1 MEEEIKNQELEN
13 VEGQEENSFFNLQ
26 TIIQTLILN
35 WKRFVLSVI
44 ICLGAAAI
52 YKRKKLIALFIKPWH
67 DVKFNGYR

>member
-35 WKRFVLSVI
+35 WKWFVPVSYTHL
-44 ICLGAAAI
+44 
-52 YKRKKLIALFIKPWH
+52 
-67 DVKFNGYR
+67 

>member
-26 TIIQTLILN
+26 TIIQTLVLN
-35 WKRFVLSVI
+35 WKWFVLSVI

-52 YKRKKLIALFIKPWH
+52 
-67 DVKFNGYR
+67 